1 MLFIRVGKPG
11 EGKSLTASMD
21 IRERL
26 DRGVTI
32 YTNLHLNETR
42 ENYHYFDTKDYQVIF
57 DMQDGE
63 IWFDEG
69 QQLLDAR
76 QWEKL
81 PVEFKFL
88 LQKGRHE
95 GLDFYILT
103 QNINQIDVLARRLL
117 HEGDFVYR
125 LFSWKRFQFGI
136 FFLWDLDLQK
146 PEDQKVKMGYPTV
159 RIATKDDW
167 AYYDS
172 YALRTKKAKRPKT
185 MCACGVAHQLE
196 LSTPLLPLDAELSST
211 SQQTPLASVPAPDD
225 APAQPAPAHDVR
237 GVEASEG
244 GKVLLASRLTPPRR
258 VGLARAIPVMRG

>member
-21 IRERL
+21 IRERVA
-26 DRGVTI
+26 RGVTVF
-32 YTNLHLNETR
+32 TNLHLNETSPF
-42 ENYHYFDTKDYQVIF
+42 YHYFDTEDYEVIF

-76 QWEKL
+76 NWEKL
-81 PVEFKFL
+81 PLKFKFL

-125 LFSWKRFQFGI
+125 FFSWKKFSFGI
-136 FFLWDLDLQK
+136 FLLWELDLQK
-146 PEDQKVKMGYPTV
+146 PEEQKIIPGYPTV
-159 RIATKDDW
+159 RIATGDDW

-172 YALRTKKAKRPKT
+172 YALRTKKRQRENIK
-185 MCACGVAHQLE
+185 CECGMMHKIA
-196 LSTPLLPLDAELSST
+196 LSSPYVAEEPPT
-211 SQQTPLASVPAPDD
+211 APELDTATDLSLVSQSVERQVPLSISVPVVA
-225 APAQPAPAHDVR
+225 
-237 GVEASEG
+237 
-244 GKVLLASRLTPPRR
+244 LN
-258 VGLARAIPVMRG
+258 